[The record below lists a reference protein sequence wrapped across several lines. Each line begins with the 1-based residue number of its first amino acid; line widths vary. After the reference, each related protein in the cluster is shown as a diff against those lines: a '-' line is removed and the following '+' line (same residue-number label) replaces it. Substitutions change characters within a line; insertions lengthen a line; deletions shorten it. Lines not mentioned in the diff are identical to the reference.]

1 MRFEIRFDELPAGY
15 SVNAARS
22 GENVQVRMRDFVS
35 SEDGDKL
42 VSHLEGVSDSILSLL
57 PVRVMPSLIDHLLA
71 IIRPDKTGT
80 VYINELE
87 FTGLMRPRR
96 SMKKGEAIF
105 QRDILDIQR
114 MKMGN
119 VKIPNDCGFLMVMS
133 CGWRKG
139 FYYDLVPLHDP
150 GKPIREYDVELL
162 LGQFWTYLTFQ
173 DLFKIE
179 ESTWQELFTQRW
191 FPFIYLGHPL
201 LKKIIEHAR
210 LGWNVDELLPEI
222 RKEVDNIL
230 VNAAG
235 VWRTNPYFE
244 PHVHLLERAIER
256 YHSEDHVSAAAI
268 LYPRIEGVMR
278 SYFAT
283 AGVTKKPSAP
293 NLAREVVQKDAD
305 KRHLCC
311 LFLPDKFRD
320 YLNQVYF
327 ANFTPGSNPDIG
339 RHSVAHGEARAEDF
353 APKSSIIWILTL
365 YQVALFLSPESK
377 KDDAK
382 EAVEPAAVAEGLTP
396 ATEP

>member
-268 LYPRIEGVMR
+268 LYPRIEGIMR
-278 SYFAT
+278 SYFAS
-283 AGVTKKPSAP
+283 AGVTKEPSAP
-293 NLAREVVQKDAD
+293 NLTREVVQKNAD

-327 ANFTPGSNPDIG
+327 ANFIPGSNPDIG

-353 APKSSIIWILTL
+353 TPKSSIIGLLTF

-377 KDDAK
+377 K
-382 EAVEPAAVAEGLTP
+382 EEPGEQVEPVATANELLP